1 MIKAILRHSLEVGYL
16 GKRITLFFIIF
27 VFGGELLF
35 SQSLKKESF
44 VTVRL
49 INGQTGAMMEG
60 LETVL

>member
-49 INGQTGAMMEG
+49 INGQTGAMM
-60 LETVL
+60 